1 MIVLIVCNVGL
12 NFTVFL
18 SLGAVA
24 VLVES
29 RTKNASRIGYAS
41 GGTMGFA
48 RTRLGLCSPAP
59 ARDRE
64 QEEQRGTV
72 KESRI
77 RDRNAARST
86 HVGRIHVKSSCQSKD
101 QRESSADQPEPI
113 TYE

>member
-1 MIVLIVCNVGL
+1 MESEASPGLAENTSQVGTGW
-12 NFTVFL
+12 NFCVPQALRFR
-18 SLGAVA
+18 GE
-24 VLVES
+24 VLVEFE
-29 RTKNASRIGYAS
+29 KVLQK
-41 GGTMGFA
+41 GTG
-48 RTRLGLCSPAP
+48 LGLCSPAP